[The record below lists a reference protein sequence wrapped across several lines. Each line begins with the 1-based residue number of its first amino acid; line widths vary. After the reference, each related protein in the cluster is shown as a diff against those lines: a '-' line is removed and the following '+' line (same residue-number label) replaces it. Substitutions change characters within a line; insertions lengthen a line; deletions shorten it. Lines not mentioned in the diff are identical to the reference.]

1 MHRSVE
7 SRVSRWLHLP
17 LVALMSVAA
26 VSTPAC
32 KKKVPEVAA
41 VAYAV
46 GDKVDV
52 NWNGSWWKGEV
63 LALKGDKFRVH
74 YVGWSANWDEDVPSA
89 RLRAP
94 TDTAK
99 EGTEAKAAA
108 APTPTPAES
117 APAPEPSASAEPVA
131 TAAPAAAKARWKAG
145 DRVDINWHGGWHQ
158 GRVLSVTGALYRVHY
173 LGWGANWDESVPA
186 SRLRPPTSTAKRGS
200 NPKD

>member
-1 MHRSVE
+1 MRRPSE
-7 SRVSRWLHLP
+7 SRVPRWLHLP
-17 LVALMSVAA
+17 LIALLSLGA
-26 VSTPAC
+26 VPTTAC
-32 KKKVPEVAA
+32 KKKAPEVAA

-52 NWNGSWWKGEV
+52 NWNGAWWKGEV
-63 LALKGDKFRVH
+63 LALKGEKFRVH
-74 YVGWSANWDEDVPSA
+74 YTGWSANWDEDVPA
-89 RLRAP
+89 TRLRAP

-99 EGTEAKAAA
+99 EGTEAKAVA
-108 APTPTPAES
+108 APTPTE
-117 APAPEPSASAEPVA
+117 PAPDPAPSAEPVA
-131 TAAPAAAKARWKAG
+131 SATAAPVAAKGRWKAG